1 MRALALEAFR
11 TAACSGWGRVDLM
24 RDRNGANYLLEVNTT
39 PGMTSH
45 SLVPKGA
52 KAFGIEFDD
61 LVWRIL
67 ETSLDAQRAGDRAA
81 MIFGARKRNRR
92 KPERAGRGFSLAW
105 LKPVLAGGLQSALGV
120 AGMMVGIGIM
130 LWGLALA
137 FDRPIGQ
144 VEVGGRF
151 QRVAPVQ
158 IEEVVAPFR
167 GAGFLSVDLDA
178 LRAALESIPW
188 VDRARVE
195 RRWPNGVR
203 VFITEHVAVARWG
216 EDGLMNTRGDLFLP
230 HARHIPPELP
240 QLIGPP
246 GTEAQVAQLY
256 LKTYPRLLAVGMR
269 LSQVELDARGAWQLT
284 LGNGARVRL
293 GRQDVA
299 ARLERFIAIASSV
312 VAARAAEI
320 SYVDLRYSNGFSI
333 GWNTPTRVAHGAEDA
348 TPDA

>member
-1 MRALALEAFR
+1 
-11 TAACSGWGRVDLM
+11 
-24 RDRNGANYLLEVNTT
+24 
-39 PGMTSH
+39 
-45 SLVPKGA
+45 
-52 KAFGIEFDD
+52 
-61 LVWRIL
+61 
-67 ETSLDAQRAGDRAA
+67 
-81 MIFGARKRNRR
+81 MIFSSRKRNRR
-92 KPERAGRGFSLAW
+92 KPERTASGGYSLAW
-105 LKPVLAGGLQSALGV
+105 LKPVVAGGLQSVLGIT
-120 AGMMVGIGIM
+120 GMLVGIGIM

-144 VEVGGRF
+144 VEVGGGF

-216 EDGLMNTRGDLFLP
+216 ESGLMNTRGELFLRQ
-230 HARHIPPELP
+230 ARHIPPELAH
-240 QLIGPP
+240 LVGPA

-293 GRQDVA
+293 GRQHVE
-299 ARLERFIAIASSV
+299 ARLERFLSIASPV
-312 VAARAAEI
+312 VAQRAAEV

-333 GWNTPTRVAHGAEDA
+333 GWNAPTRFAQGAEDA

>member
-1 MRALALEAFR
+1 
-11 TAACSGWGRVDLM
+11 
-24 RDRNGANYLLEVNTT
+24 
-39 PGMTSH
+39 
-45 SLVPKGA
+45 
-52 KAFGIEFDD
+52 
-61 LVWRIL
+61 
-67 ETSLDAQRAGDRAA
+67 
-81 MIFGARKRNRR
+81 MIFASRKRNRR
-92 KPERAGRGFSLAW
+92 KPERSGGGFSLAW
-105 LKPVLAGGLQSALGV
+105 LKPALTGGLQSVLGV
-120 AGMMVGIGIM
+120 AGMLIGIGIM

-137 FDRPIGQ
+137 FDRPIGK

-167 GAGFLSVDLDA
+167 GAGFLSVDLDK

-195 RRWPNGVR
+195 RSWPNGVH

-216 EDGLMNTRGDLFLP
+216 DDGLMNTRGELFLP

-246 GTEAQVAQLY
+246 GTEAEVAQLY

-269 LSQVELDARGAWQLT
+269 LSKVELDPRGAWELT
-284 LGNGARVRL
+284 LGTGAIVRL

-299 ARLERFIAIASSV
+299 TRLERFIAIASPV
-312 VAARAAEI
+312 VAARSGEI

-333 GWNTPTRVAHGAEDA
+333 GWNTPARFAHGAEDA

>member
-1 MRALALEAFR
+1 M
-11 TAACSGWGRVDLM
+11 
-24 RDRNGANYLLEVNTT
+24 
-39 PGMTSH
+39 
-45 SLVPKGA
+45 
-52 KAFGIEFDD
+52 
-61 LVWRIL
+61 
-67 ETSLDAQRAGDRAA
+67 
-81 MIFGARKRNRR
+81 
-92 KPERAGRGFSLAW
+92 
-105 LKPVLAGGLQSALGV
+105 
-120 AGMMVGIGIM
+120 
-130 LWGLALA
+130 
-137 FDRPIGQ
+137 
-144 VEVGGRF
+144 
-151 QRVAPVQ
+151 
-158 IEEVVAPFR
+158 
-167 GAGFLSVDLDA
+167 
-178 LRAALESIPW
+178 
-188 VDRARVE
+188 
-195 RRWPNGVR
+195 R

-299 ARLERFIAIASSV
+299 HAWNASSQSP
-312 VAARAAEI
+312 ARSSRQRAAEI